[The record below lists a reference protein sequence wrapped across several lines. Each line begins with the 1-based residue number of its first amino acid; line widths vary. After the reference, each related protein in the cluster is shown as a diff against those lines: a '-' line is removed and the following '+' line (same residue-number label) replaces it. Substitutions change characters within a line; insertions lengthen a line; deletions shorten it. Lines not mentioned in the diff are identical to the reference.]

1 MPGQVAPNNSLS
13 TEPAEGNLS
22 FVLQEIENV
31 SFEERP
37 IVAPKPGQ
45 VQVNIRQTGLCA
57 SDCHYLHHGRIGD
70 FVVRKP
76 MVLGHESSG
85 IVTAVGEGVTTHK
98 VGDRVA
104 LEPGVPCRSCP
115 VCLSG
120 SYNHCANLE
129 FAATPPYDG
138 TLCTYY
144 NIHSTFAHHV
154 PDTMS
159 LEEASLMEPLSV
171 AVYSAAMRGQVKAM
185 ENVLVFGAGPIGLL
199 NAAVCKAYSAKRVV
213 VVDVVDSKL
222 EFAQSFCAT
231 STFKPSM
238 PQQGEAKI
246 DSAARNAKDLIAQLG
261 DDVAAREG
269 FDLVLECTGAEP
281 CIQMG
286 IQALRPKG
294 RFVQVGMGR
303 SEVEFPITRVCVKEI
318 DVTGSFRYGVGA
330 YQTSISLVS
339 TGLIDVTKMVTHR
352 FLFKDAVKAFETTTK
367 GVGEDGKTAI
377 KVQISQ
383 GEGKQ

>member
-1 MPGQVAPNNSLS
+1 MPSVSNNSLE
-13 TEPAEGNLS
+13 TTPAEGNLS

-57 SDCHYLHHGRIGD
+57 SDCHYVHHGRIGD

-76 MVLGHESSG
+76 MVLGHESAG
-85 IVTAVGEGVTTHK
+85 IVTAVGEGVDSHK

-115 VCLSG
+115 VCLNG
-120 SYNHCANLE
+120 DYNHCSKLE

-154 PDTMS
+154 PDSMS

-171 AVYSAAMRGQVKAM
+171 AVYSAAIRGQVKAM

-222 EFAQSFCAT
+222 QFAKEFCAT
-231 STFKPSM
+231 STFKPTL
-238 PQQGEAKI
+238 PKEGESKVDA
-246 DSAARNAKDLIAQLG
+246 SVRNARDLIESIG
-261 DDVAAREG
+261 DDVLAKEG

-281 CIQMG
+281 CIQTG
-286 IQALRPKG
+286 IWALRPKG

-303 SEVEFPITRVCVKEI
+303 SDVDFPITRVCVKELG
-318 DVTGSFRYGVGA
+318 VTGSFRYGSRT
-330 YQTSISLVS
+330 YETSISLVS
-339 TGLIDVTKMVTHR
+339 SGLIDVTKLVTHR
-352 FLFKDAVKAFETTTK
+352 FLFKDAVKAFEVTTK

-383 GEGKQ
+383 GEAKQ

>member
-1 MPGQVAPNNSLS
+1 MVSNNSLE
-13 TEPAEGNLS
+13 TTPVEGNLS

-57 SDCHYLHHGRIGD
+57 SDCHYVHHGRIGD

-85 IVTAVGEGVTTHK
+85 IVTAVGEGVDSHK

-115 VCLSG
+115 VCLNG
-120 SYNHCANLE
+120 DYNHCAKLE

-171 AVYSAAMRGQVKAM
+171 AVYSAAIRGQVKAM

-222 EFAQSFCAT
+222 QFAKEFCAT
-231 STFKPSM
+231 STFKPTM
-238 PQQGEAKI
+238 PKEGESKVDA
-246 DSAARNAKDLIAQLG
+246 SVRNARELIESIG
-261 DDVAAREG
+261 DDVLTKEG

-281 CIQMG
+281 CIQTG
-286 IQALRPKG
+286 IWALRPKG

-303 SEVEFPITRVCVKEI
+303 SDVDFPITRVCVKELG
-318 DVTGSFRYGVGA
+318 VTGSFRYGSRT
-330 YQTSISLVS
+330 YETSISLVS
-339 TGLIDVTKMVTHR
+339 SGLIDVTKLVTHR
-352 FLFKDAVKAFETTTK
+352 FLFKDAVKAFDVTTK

>member
-1 MPGQVAPNNSLS
+1 MPGTVAPNNSLS
-13 TEPAEGNLS
+13 TTAAEGNVS
-22 FVLQEIENV
+22 FVLQEIEHV
-31 SFEERP
+31 TFEDRP
-37 IVAPKPGQ
+37 VVPPKTGQ

-85 IVTAVGEGVTTHK
+85 IVTAVGEGVSTHK

-104 LEPGVPCRSCP
+104 LEPGVPCRSCHR
-115 VCLSG
+115 CLNG
-120 SYNHCANLE
+120 DYNQCPDLE

-144 NIHSTFAHHV
+144 NIQAAFAHHI
-154 PDTMS
+154 PDSMS

-199 NAAVCKAYSAKRVV
+199 NAAVCRAYSAKRVV
-213 VVDVVDSKL
+213 VVDVVDNKL
-222 EFAQSFCAT
+222 EFAKGFCAT
-231 STFKPSM
+231 STFKPSL
-238 PQQGEAKI
+238 PKQGESKI
-246 DSAARNAKDLIAQLG
+246 DSATRNAQDLINSLG
-261 DDVAAREG
+261 DDVAWKQG

-286 IQALRPKG
+286 VQALRPKG

-303 SEVEFPITRVCVKEI
+303 SEVEFPITRICVKEI
-318 DVTGSFRYGVGA
+318 DLTGSFRYGSGT
-330 YQTSISLVS
+330 YKTSISLVS

-352 FLFKDAVKAFETTTK
+352 FLFKDAIKAFETTTK

>member
-1 MPGQVAPNNSLS
+1 MPGKVAPNNSLA
-13 TEPAEGNLS
+13 TEPAQGNLS

-31 SFEERP
+31 SFEDRP

-45 VQVNIRQTGLCA
+45 VQVNVRQTGLCA

-85 IVTAVGEGVTTHK
+85 IVTAVGQGVTTHK

-104 LEPGVPCRSCP
+104 LEPGVPCRSCQ
-115 VCLSG
+115 VCLNG
-120 SYNHCANLE
+120 NYNHCANLE

-144 NIHSTFAHHV
+144 NIQSSFAHHV

-199 NAAVCKAYSAKRVV
+199 NAAVCKAYSAKSVV

-222 EFAQSFCAT
+222 EFANEFCAT
-231 STFKPSM
+231 STFKPSL
-238 PQQGEAKI
+238 PKQGEAKI
-246 DSAARNAKDLIAQLG
+246 DAAARNAQDLIKSLG
-261 DDVAAREG
+261 DDVAAQEG

-303 SEVEFPITRVCVKEI
+303 SEVEFPITHVCVKEI
-318 DVTGSFRYGVGA
+318 DVTGSFRYGAGT
-330 YQTSISLVS
+330 YKTSINLVS
-339 TGLIDVTKMVTHR
+339 TGKIDVTKMVTHR

>member
-1 MPGQVAPNNSLS
+1 MPGKVAPNNSLA
-13 TEPAEGNLS
+13 TEPAERNVS
-22 FVLQEIENV
+22 FVLQEIEKV
-31 SFEERP
+31 LFEERP

-104 LEPGVPCRSCP
+104 LEPGVPCRSCQ
-115 VCLSG
+115 VCLNG
-120 SYNHCANLE
+120 MYNQCAHLE

-144 NIHSTFAHHV
+144 NIQSSFAHHV
-154 PDTMS
+154 PDHMS

-171 AVYSAAMRGQVKAM
+171 AVYSAGMRGQVKAM

-213 VVDVVDSKL
+213 VVDVVESKL
-222 EFAQSFCAT
+222 EFAKEWCAT
-231 STFKPSM
+231 STFKPSL
-238 PQQGEAKI
+238 PQEGETKAET
-246 DSAARNAKDLIAQLG
+246 AARNAQHLISSLG

-281 CIQMG
+281 CINMG
-286 IQALRPKG
+286 IQALRPQG

-318 DVTGSFRYGVGA
+318 NVTGSFRYGAGT
-330 YQTSISLVS
+330 YKTSINLVS
-339 TGLIDVTKMVTHR
+339 TGAIDVTKMVTHR